1 MKKLAV
7 LTSGGD
13 SPGMNPAIRAVARTC
28 TQLGIEIIGIEN
40 GYQGIF
46 DRQFTP
52 LGVLEVSG
60 KIRDAGTFLG
70 TSRCDRFRQ
79 KEGQEEA
86 LSILREE
93 KLDGLIVIGGDG
105 SLTGA
110 NILCNMGFPIIG
122 LPGTIDNDLF
132 GTDMGIGVD
141 TALNTIIHMVDMIK
155 ATAASHRRCFIVEV
169 MGRSSGYLALM
180 STISSGSQVA
190 VVPEFEVDMEK
201 IVESLNRRV
210 IKKHNNSVVIIAE
223 GVCTGQQ
230 FMERLLRDGVELINK
245 ETRLTVLGHIQRGAS
260 PTHFDRLLASRMGEF
275 AVLAI
280 TQGQTAAMT
289 ALVNGR
295 VQLKPFSEILGR
307 KKNLP
312 SDAIRLARNIG
323 IEIGKPL
330 PES

>member
-13 SPGMNPAIRAVARTC
+13 SPGMNPAIRAITRTC
-28 TQLGIEIIGIEN
+28 IKLGVDILGIEN

-79 KEGQEEA
+79 KDGQEEA
-86 LSILREE
+86 LSVLREE
-93 KLDGLIVIGGDG
+93 KIDGLLVIGGDG

-110 NILCNMGFPIIG
+110 RILSDMGFPVIG
-122 LPGTIDNDLF
+122 LPGTIDNDLY

-141 TALNTIIHMVDMIK
+141 TALNTIIHLIDMIK
-155 ATAASHRRCFIVEV
+155 ATASSHRRCFIVEV
-169 MGRSSGYLALM
+169 MGRTSGYLALM
-180 STISSGSQVA
+180 STISTGSQVA
-190 VVPEFEVDMEK
+190 VVPEFDVNMAA

-210 IKKHNNSVVIIAE
+210 LKKHNNSVVIVAE
-223 GVCTGQQ
+223 GVCSGQE
-230 FMERLLRDGVELINK
+230 FMDKLKREGAELINK
-245 ETRLTVLGHIQRGAS
+245 ETRLTVLGHVQRGAS
-260 PTHFDRLLASRMGEF
+260 PTHFDRLLASRMGEY

-280 TQGQTAAMT
+280 TQDQTGSMT
-289 ALVNGR
+289 SLVNGR
-295 VQLKPFSEILGR
+295 VQLRTFTEILGR
-307 KKNLP
+307 KKDLP
-312 SDAIRLARNIG
+312 ADAIRLAKNLG
-323 IEIGKPL
+323 IEIGRPPQKP
-330 PES
+330 